1 MPAWRWQ
8 PGLGAPGAG
17 GLSLAGKPASV
28 LARAPGPSP
37 LLTACCG
44 LTSPSVCGIHP
55 LLLGC
60 LRQSY
65 LVAARGWSRSD
76 SPRPGSPHPALSCP
90 HSFLP
95 PLAASDLSTS
105 LPSILWALLC
115 LQLSFLLPL
124 PVCLLSLPR
133 AWGMGG
139 CPKAE
144 LTPPPTH
151 QLEHV
156 LPKVE
161 A

>member
-17 GLSLAGKPASV
+17 GLGRAGKAARV
-28 LARAPGPSP
+28 LARAPCPSSLP
-37 LLTACCG
+37 TACCG
-44 LTSPSVCGIHP
+44 LTSPSVCRIHP

-60 LRQSY
+60 LSLIWWQPGGGADPTPPDP
-65 LVAARGWSRSD
+65 AA
-76 SPRPGSPHPALSCP
+76 PALRYLGP
-90 HSFLP
+90 RSFLP
-95 PLAASDLSTS
+95 PLTASDLSTS

-115 LQLSFLLPL
+115 LQLSFLLP
-124 PVCLLSLPR
+124 PRPSSLPR
-133 AWGMGG
+133 ALGVGG

-156 LPKVE
+156 LPRVE